1 MAVTGILKLKFP
13 FDNAIPNMTAGRQDT
28 TRQSKGSSDASVSK
42 KDYPS
47 NRTHFQTLC
56 GQKQLTEAQSPNV
69 DDQDRKDL
77 ETWPHLLPSTRA
89 RTSPGAQTWAHRGAR
104 HFHARTHTHTR
115 GAHAEPPQQTRARAV
130 RLIQPTSPLKTTSS
144 LEAAPPACPPPP
156 SKTLGRTQGVFS
168 CGDIIPESHYGV
180 RQSAVPATT
189 QSSTR

>member
-1 MAVTGILKLKFP
+1 MHALDQRNSLVGCIAQLKTVNQVHLL
-13 FDNAIPNMTAGRQDT
+13 G
-28 TRQSKGSSDASVSK
+28 G
-42 KDYPS
+42 
-47 NRTHFQTLC
+47 FQVDSGC
-56 GQKQLTEAQSPNV
+56 EAQSPNV

-115 GAHAEPPQQTRARAV
+115 DAHAEPPQQTRARAV